1 MFACEIHHVWSCESP
16 TSSSK
21 DIDPAQEGARAASI
35 ARRGQ
40 RRQRAPSVAAKV
52 VAWCPMEISRML
64 MGVQWEF
71 NGDLMGYN
79 VIYIYTVYTLG
90 LCGGY
95 PHITMVQLFKTVLTN
110 GIMLG

>member
-1 MFACEIHHVWSCESP
+1 
-16 TSSSK
+16 
-21 DIDPAQEGARAASI
+21 
-35 ARRGQ
+35 
-40 RRQRAPSVAAKV
+40 VAAKV

-79 VIYIYTVYTLG
+79 VIYIYMQYIHWDYVGVT
-90 LCGGY
+90 GY